1 MLALILSSVHTIF
14 ENQGRLVSSFI
25 RISKESDTIVFAMR
39 TLVVVLLT
47 STCGHQMMIPYCG
60 LSLFNALLLKPESRG
75 SGPVKIHCFFL
86 KKINRPTVIAPIV
99 ARTIAKPIEKSKKFC
114 KSSPFIPYTLEM
126 NVRGSKMAENIVSV
140 FIVSLI

>member
-1 MLALILSSVHTIF
+1 
-14 ENQGRLVSSFI
+14 
-25 RISKESDTIVFAMR
+25 
-39 TLVVVLLT
+39 
-47 STCGHQMMIPYCG
+47 MMIPYCG
-60 LSLFNALLLKPESRG
+60 LSLFNALLLRPESRG

-126 NVRGSKMAENIVSV
+126 NVRGSKIGFYQLYQLGYIIINYLEIFHV
-140 FIVSLI
+140 FLVFFYMCQEVNDIAHMPKMTSQNY